1 MRIGLIGSVASS
13 KMALETLL
21 CVQGVSVCAVVTKE
35 KSNMNSDFFNLNDI
49 CQVENIP
56 CHYEKLGHA
65 QATNLFLKKYE
76 LDLIFC
82 IGWSFLLDEELL
94 KIPKKMVIGFHPAK
108 LPENRGRHPIVWAL
122 ALGLEQTA
130 STFFQIDKGTDTG
143 PILSQELIPITQEDD
158 AATLYEKIL
167 RTAKLQLEN
176 LCDQFLNNKVKAIL
190 QNDAMATYW
199 RRRGE
204 KDGLIDFRMRAED
217 IHNLIRGLAPPYPCA
232 HVERAKS
239 KLLVH
244 KSKISPTKFA
254 INIEPGKVL
263 QRKNSK
269 LLVKCSGD
277 SAIWIET
284 VDLYGIEVGD
294 YL

>member
-1 MRIGLIGSVASS
+1 
-13 KMALETLL
+13 
-21 CVQGVSVCAVVTKE
+21 
-35 KSNMNSDFFNLNDI
+35 
-49 CQVENIP
+49 
-56 CHYEKLGHA
+56 
-65 QATNLFLKKYE
+65 
-76 LDLIFC
+76 
-82 IGWSFLLDEELL
+82 
-94 KIPKKMVIGFHPAK
+94 
-108 LPENRGRHPIVWAL
+108 
-122 ALGLEQTA
+122 
-130 STFFQIDKGTDTG
+130 FQIDKGTDTG